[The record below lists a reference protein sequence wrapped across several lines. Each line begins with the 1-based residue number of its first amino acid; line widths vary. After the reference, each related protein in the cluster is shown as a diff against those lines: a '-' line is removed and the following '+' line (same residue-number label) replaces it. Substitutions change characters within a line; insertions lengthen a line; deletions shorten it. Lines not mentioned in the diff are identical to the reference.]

1 MRNPSIYIV
10 LVLLTIGCSDIF
22 VNDISESK
30 VVLLA
35 PHNNL
40 ETTISTNTF
49 WWDYV
54 EDAEKYQLQIATP
67 DFIQTERLI
76 LDTTISG
83 NQFLFNLNPN
93 KYEWRV
99 RALNSV
105 YETEYSVH
113 SLVID
118 STPDLTNE
126 TVILYTPVEN
136 DTTNSLTQNYYWN
149 KLYNAENYNLV
160 ILQEGV
166 PILDTITSETSISLS
181 VPETQGSYTWK
192 VNARNEISETLYSQ
206 RSYFIDITVP
216 EKRTLISPLNNSI
229 INDSVVLCVWN
240 SPPISGSSE
249 YDSLYIYS
257 NESMITVIEHAKVT
271 GNQYETELENGI
283 YYWRV
288 KGIDKAGNRGEF
300 SELWSFELSAK

>member
-1 MRNPSIYIV
+1 MKHLLIYIAIII
-10 LVLLTIGCSDIF
+10 TITSCSDIF
-22 VNDISESK
+22 VKDISDSE

-40 ETTISTNTF
+40 ETTLSTNTF

-54 EDAEKYQLQIATP
+54 EDAEEYQLQVASP

-76 LDTTISG
+76 LDTTIAI

-105 YETEYSVH
+105 YETDFTVH

-126 TVILYTPVEN
+126 TVILYTPLEN
-136 DTTNSLTQNYYWN
+136 DTSSSLTQNYYWSE
-149 KLYNAENYNLV
+149 LYNAENYNLV
-160 ILQEGV
+160 VLHEGV
-166 PILDTITSETSISLS
+166 PILDTITTETSITLEI
-181 VPETQGSYTWK
+181 PDNQGSYSWK
-192 VNARNEISETLYSQ
+192 VNARNYISETSYSE
-206 RSYFIDITVP
+206 RNYFIDTSEP
-216 EKRTLISPLNNSI
+216 LQRSLISPLDQSI
-229 INDSVVLCVWN
+229 ISDSTVICTWN
-240 SPPISGSSE
+240 SPPIAGSSE
-249 YDSLYIYS
+249 YDSLYIYTDQ
-257 NESMITVIEHAKVT
+257 SMGNPIHYAKV
-271 GNQYETELENGI
+271 NDNIYETILNNGI

-288 KGIDKAGNRGEF
+288 RGIDKAGNKGEY
-300 SELWSFELSAK
+300 SDLWSFEISAK